1 LRLIRQLLT
10 ESLLLALAGGTLGLL
25 LAFLGSHFLLALV
38 SSGRTLVSL
47 NLAVDTRML
56 GFTAIVSLLSG
67 IFFGLAPAL
76 RSTRLDPVPAL
87 NDSGSRTTGN
97 QSLGLGKALI
107 AVQVALSL
115 LLSVVAGLSVR
126 TLKKLENLDTG
137 FNREH
142 VLVFST
148 DPRLIGYQG
157 NQIASLYQQLLDR
170 LAAVPGVHSASL
182 SRQGLL
188 SGGATYGNVFVLG
201 PHLHADQDLDEPDPS
216 SVLEQ
221 PNLSYVGPRFFETSG
236 IAMVRGR
243 DIGPQDTAQAPKVA
257 VVNEAFA
264 HYYFGDEN
272 PIGRNVIGGVAGGEM
287 EIVGLARDARYRDL
301 RDQPPRIL
309 YIPYLQAP
317 SSWRETNFQIRTVGD
332 PNSMTAAVRK
342 AVQEVNGNLPLY
354 NIKTLTAQVDET
366 LVQERLIGML
376 SSFFGL
382 LSLLLAGI
390 GLYGILAYTVN
401 LRTQEIGTRM
411 ALGASRSQV
420 VMMVLRQGMTL
431 VMIGICLGLATS
443 LAATRAIASQLYGI
457 SAIDPFTFACVTFL
471 FLLVAFLACL
481 GPSRRASRLEPMI
494 ALRCE

>member
-1 LRLIRQLLT
+1 M
-10 ESLLLALAGGTLGLL
+10 LALAGGMLGLL
-25 LAFLGSHFLLALV
+25 FAFLGSHFLLALV
-38 SSGRTLVSL
+38 SSGRTPVSL

-56 GFTAIVSLLSG
+56 GFAAIVSLLSG

-87 NDSGSRTTGN
+87 NDSDSRTTGN

-157 NQIASLYQQLLDR
+157 NQIAGLYQQLLDR
-170 LAAVPGVHSASL
+170 LAAVPGVHSVSL

-188 SGGATYGNVFVLG
+188 SGGATYGNIFVLG

-216 SVLEQ
+216 SVLVQ
-221 PNLSYVGPRFFETSG
+221 PNLSDVGPRFFETSG
-236 IAMVRGR
+236 IAIVRGR
-243 DIGPQDTAQAPKVA
+243 DIGPQDTEQAPKVA

-272 PIGRNVIGGVAGGEM
+272 PIGRRVIGGVAGGEM

-317 SSWRETNFQIRTVGD
+317 SSWRETNFQVRTVRD
-332 PNSMTAAVRK
+332 PNSIAGSVRK
-342 AVQEVNGNLPLY
+342 AAQEVNGNLPLY

-366 LVQERLIGML
+366 LVQERLIGIL

-382 LSLLLAGI
+382 LSLLLAAI
-390 GLYGILAYTVN
+390 GLYGIMAYTVN

-411 ALGASRSQV
+411 ALGASRSHV
-420 VMMVLRQGMTL
+420 VMMVLRQGMML
-431 VMIGICLGLATS
+431 VLIGVCLGLAMS

-457 SAIDPFTFACVTFL
+457 SAIDPFTFAGVTLL
-471 FLLVAFLACL
+471 FLLVALLACL